1 MAAASITLT
10 KIPLNGGVALP
21 TMTALTSDGALID
34 FTKQDTKIVVLVE
47 NSSSSAA
54 GDITF
59 KAGNGIQGVADLVVN
74 VAASATMAFVL
85 ESGAFKNVSGINSG
99 KVLVT
104 GATTMKV
111 GALLIP

>member
-54 GDITF
+54 GTTPSSPLRGPALNMLWTWEKI
-59 KAGNGIQGVADLVVN
+59 
-74 VAASATMAFVL
+74 
-85 ESGAFKNVSGINSG
+85 SGFPPRTPFPRN
-99 KVLVT
+99 
-104 GATTMKV
+104 TTR
-111 GALLIP
+111 PSS